1 MNLKRLSKEKKQQ
14 LILVLVVTGVCLAGW
29 GLGLIRAQYGSLRQ
43 LSENKEAAEK
53 KLVLMSDSVKQA
65 DRLAQ
70 ELTDSKKTLAE
81 METDIA
87 SGDLYSWI
95 ITTLRRFRAPY
106 NKVEIP
112 SQSPI
117 SPVTDVT
124 LLANFPYKQ
133 TSINVSGTAHYHDLG
148 RFLADFENQ
157 FPHMRLV
164 NLNLDMDSGATEP
177 EMLAF
182 RMEIVALVKP
192 NAS

>member
-1 MNLKRLSKEKKQQ
+1 MNFKRLSKEKKQQ
-14 LILVLVVTGVCLAGW
+14 FVLVLVVTAVCLCGW
-29 GLGLIRAQYGSLRQ
+29 GFGLIRFQYSSLRQ
-43 LSENKEAAEK
+43 VSENKVAAEK
-53 KLVLMSDSVKQA
+53 KLLVMSDSVRQA

-81 METDIA
+81 MESDIA

-106 NKVEIP
+106 KVEIP
-112 SQSPI
+112 SVSPI
-117 SPVTDVT
+117 SPVTEVT

-164 NLNLDMDSGATEP
+164 NLNLDLDGGATEP

-182 RMEIVALVKP
+182 RMEIVTLVKP

>member
-1 MNLKRLSKEKKQQ
+1 MNFKRLSKEKKNQ
-14 LILVLVVTGVCLAGW
+14 LVLVLVVTLVCLGGW
-29 GLGLIRAQYGSLRQ
+29 GFGLIRMQYSSLRQ
-43 LSENKEAAEK
+43 LSENKVAAEK
-53 KLVLMSDSVKQA
+53 KLSLMRDAVKQS

-70 ELTDSKKTLAE
+70 DLVDSKKTLAE
-81 METDIA
+81 MESDVA

-95 ITTLRRFRAPY
+95 ITTIRRFRAPY
-106 NKVEIP
+106 KVEIP

-117 SPVTDVT
+117 SPVTDVN

-133 TSINVSGTAHYHDLG
+133 TSINVTGTAHYHDLG
-148 RFLADFENQ
+148 RFVADFENQ

-164 NLNLDMDSGATEP
+164 NLNLDLDGGSTQP

-182 RMEIVALVKP
+182 RMEIVTLVKP